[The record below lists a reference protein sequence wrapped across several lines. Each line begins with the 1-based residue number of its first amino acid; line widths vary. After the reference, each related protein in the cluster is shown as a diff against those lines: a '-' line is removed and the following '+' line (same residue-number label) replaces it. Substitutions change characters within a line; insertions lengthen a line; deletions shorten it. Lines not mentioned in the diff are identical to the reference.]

1 MWNINKHKFRNFSD
15 IFHFPFSVFHFPL
28 VLTFYF
34 LCFLTRFRVLIFQM
48 DKKIG
53 IGIIGTGFARTVQ
66 IPGFLECEDAEI
78 ISVASGHIENAEST
92 AKEFGIRHF
101 TNNWRETVEKKEVDL
116 VCITT
121 PPDTHY
127 EMTLYAIELGK
138 HILCEKPMAMN
149 VREAREMTEK
159 AHGKGVLA
167 LIDHELRFQNGR
179 QKAFEI
185 LRSGEIGKIR
195 HAKYNFRNASRGNPD
210 LPFTWWSTETHGGG
224 ALGAIVS
231 HIIDS
236 FQWFLAAEISRVFCQ
251 LQTHIKA
258 RKEEKT
264 GEIRKVTSDDE
275 CNLIV
280 RFADGDITQDA
291 TGLISTSL
299 VEYPNYQN
307 ILEFFGTDGAI
318 RIDFRGELEITK
330 KGETG
335 WTRIETDLG
344 KSIEGVG
351 DTGFSR
357 RFMAFAPEII
367 KAIKTGKTGIEHAA
381 TFEDGLKVQKVLDAA
396 RQSNKTGCVV
406 KI

>member
-1 MWNINKHKFRNFSD
+1 M
-15 IFHFPFSVFHFPL
+15 
-28 VLTFYF
+28 
-34 LCFLTRFRVLIFQM
+34 
-48 DKKIG
+48 
-53 IGIIGTGFARTVQ
+53 IGTGFARTVQ

-78 ISVASGHIENAEST
+78 ISIASGHIENAEST

-101 TNNWRETVEKKEVDL
+101 TDNWRETVEKKEVDL

-127 EMTLYAIELGK
+127 EMTLYAIERGK

-149 VREAREMTEK
+149 VREAAEMTEK
-159 AHGKGVLA
+159 AKKKGILA
-167 LIDHELRFQNGR
+167 LIDHELRFQSGR
-179 QKAFEI
+179 QKAFEL
-185 LRSGEIGKIR
+185 LRNGEIGKVR

-231 HIIDS
+231 HMIDS
-236 FQWFLAAEISRVFCQ
+236 FQWFLETEISRVFCQ
-251 LQTHIKA
+251 LQTHIKQ
-258 RKEEKT
+258 RKDAQS
-264 GEIRKVTSDDE
+264 GEMREVTSDDE
-275 CNLIV
+275 CNLIL
-280 RFADGDITQDA
+280 RFAENDLTEDA

-318 RIDFRGELEITK
+318 RIDFRGELEIAR
-330 KGETG
+330 KGETD

-344 KSIEGVG
+344 KHIEGVG

-357 RFMAFAPEII
+357 GFTAFAPEII
-367 KAIKTGKTGIEHAA
+367 KAIKTGKPEIEHAA
-381 TFEDGLKVQKVLDAA
+381 TFEDGLKVQKILDAA
-396 RQSNKTGCVV
+396 RESNEKGFAV